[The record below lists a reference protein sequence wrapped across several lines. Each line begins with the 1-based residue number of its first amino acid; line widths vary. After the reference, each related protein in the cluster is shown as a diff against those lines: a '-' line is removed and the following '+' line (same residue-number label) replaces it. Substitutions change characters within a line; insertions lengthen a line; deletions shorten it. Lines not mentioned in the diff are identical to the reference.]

1 MMYIGRYFDTY
12 DVCSSTIF
20 SRDPLQRPK
29 NASGRVVEVEG
40 GTGNNDSSKATME
53 VALKLISF

>member
-1 MMYIGRYFDTY
+1 MYIGRYSDTY
-12 DVCSSTIF
+12 DVGYSTIF
-20 SRDPLQRPK
+20 LKDPLQRPK

-40 GTGNNDSSKATME
+40 GTGNNDGSKTTIE